1 MNKKA
6 FIEAMKK
13 AENRRSINKGL
24 YLAMCDNAHNEEKAI
39 EADINRTETIE
50 AINRTIAI
58 DNVLTMY

>member
-24 YLAMCDNAHNEEKAI
+24 YLAMCDNAHNVEKAI
-39 EADINRTETIE
+39 EADINRTEAIE
-50 AINRTIAI
+50 EITHALADSIAQ
-58 DNVLTMY
+58 TR